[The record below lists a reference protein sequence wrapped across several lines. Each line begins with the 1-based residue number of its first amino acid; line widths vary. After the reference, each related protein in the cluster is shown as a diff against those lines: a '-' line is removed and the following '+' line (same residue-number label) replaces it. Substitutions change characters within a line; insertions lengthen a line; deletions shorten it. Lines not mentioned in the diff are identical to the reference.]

1 MLLTVVWPLGGQGG
15 RVPPLTAK
23 NLLKNREKEKKSG
36 KIGEKKKNRE
46 ENAKIRKVLS
56 LCPS

>member
-15 RVPPLTAK
+15 QSATP
-23 NLLKNREKEKKSG
+23 NSEKFAKKSG
-36 KIGEKKKNRE
+36 KREKIRKNQGKKKNRE
-46 ENAKIRKVLS
+46 EKAKIRKVLS